1 MLASLPHRP
10 TTASRPCTSASW
22 FLNVH
27 AAPPYHWQ
35 RCQALLYPHLLLLSW
50 IAPGGGRGI
59 VGLDLLNCTTVQST
73 SSASHPNSQDD
84 VGSIAAR
91 LQSEPGEPGVD
102 TLVDLLVLF
111 HMVYEDGVERP
122 AAESLRER
130 QKWVN
135 RIWEAIHRPQ
145 VADSGSSLSDT
156 DESASGSSKLESG
169 AGHSNGNGS
178 GGTGSG
184 FTPATYSTKQ
194 TGYDICPSSDLSEVT
209 TRTTSGWTP
218 PSLSPPS
225 LSPPS
230 LSPPSSSSP
239 PSSGSS
245 SPPPSSSGSSDRFI
259 SASQESSSDMGDI
272 PSESGTPRASSI
284 LLSSEDEDEKR
295 SLVCV
300 PSIVPTISSESSVSE
315 HYPPLPPS
323 TVSDY
328 PSLPPSTVSSEDFVI
343 SVAASIV
350 GAVRTV
356 PPLPPSSASSEPYPL
371 LPPSTITVS
380 SSSDHPRGL
389 AISVLRAVLTLVF
402 FLVERLLKNT
412 PCKIQDTADLKTS
425 HMLLESH
432 PRRAPSL
439 PNLELAGYFHRTGL
453 KDLCVS
459 LPHPLFGPRRQRV
472 CTIPRGRG
480 RKPLQKIW
488 VEVIPDLGG
497 AGIDRHQQLSNAG
510 YPGPRCAGVQTL
522 VGKKPAPAVQLDDAS
537 WQAARWEDIRV
548 GDFVQ
553 IRDNEPLPAD
563 ILICAT
569 SEDEQQAFVKNLDGE
584 ANLKSRH
591 AVPALEHLR
600 DAAACAAPEN
610 AFRVDCERPN
620 TNMYRLNGAVFVG
633 DTPAPVDLSLTLLRG
648 TVLRNTRW
656 VIGLVL
662 FTGEDTKIVLNSGG
676 TPSKRSKVEPEMNP
690 QVFISAVLDS
700 SEDAADE
707 EFEVPAP
714 VVIDFGSPSRDHDP
728 PFPLALVFA
737 PLLSEILV
745 SSLSLWL
752 PSPYSCRDSSDY
764 NATNNP
770 LLESTIVFPKNRNR
784 YPPQPSQPQPPL
796 KIQIEIPAP
805 LLARDS
811 HCRY

>member
-1 MLASLPHRP
+1 MLA
-10 TTASRPCTSASW
+10 
-22 FLNVH
+22 
-27 AAPPYHWQ
+27 
-35 RCQALLYPHLLLLSW
+35 
-50 IAPGGGRGI
+50 
-59 VGLDLLNCTTVQST
+59 
-73 SSASHPNSQDD
+73 
-84 VGSIAAR
+84 
-91 LQSEPGEPGVD
+91 
-102 TLVDLLVLF
+102 
-111 HMVYEDGVERP
+111 
-122 AAESLRER
+122 
-130 QKWVN
+130 
-135 RIWEAIHRPQ
+135 
-145 VADSGSSLSDT
+145 
-156 DESASGSSKLESG
+156 
-169 AGHSNGNGS
+169 
-178 GGTGSG
+178 
-184 FTPATYSTKQ
+184 
-194 TGYDICPSSDLSEVT
+194 
-209 TRTTSGWTP
+209 
-218 PSLSPPS
+218 
-225 LSPPS
+225 
-230 LSPPSSSSP
+230 
-239 PSSGSS
+239 
-245 SPPPSSSGSSDRFI
+245 
-259 SASQESSSDMGDI
+259 
-272 PSESGTPRASSI
+272 
-284 LLSSEDEDEKR
+284 
-295 SLVCV
+295 
-300 PSIVPTISSESSVSE
+300 
-315 HYPPLPPS
+315 
-323 TVSDY
+323 
-328 PSLPPSTVSSEDFVI
+328 
-343 SVAASIV
+343 
-350 GAVRTV
+350 
-356 PPLPPSSASSEPYPL
+356 
-371 LPPSTITVS
+371 
-380 SSSDHPRGL
+380 RGL

-402 FLVERLLKNT
+402 FLVERLLVELRDHHNHRSAQT
-412 PCKIQDTADLKTS
+412 LS
-425 HMLLESH
+425 LLEEH
-432 PRRAPSL
+432 AMQDPRHRRPEDFPHAPRVPPSSRPEPSEPGTCRLL
-439 PNLELAGYFHRTGL
+439 PPDRTQGPLRVPPAPPVRPVMPTATGL
-453 KDLCVS
+453 HD
-459 LPHPLFGPRRQRV
+459 PPR
-472 CTIPRGRG
+472 PR
-480 RKPLQKIW
+480 PQTAP
-488 VEVIPDLGG
+488 EDLGG
-497 AGIDRHQQLSNAG
+497 GDPGFGRSWYRQAPAEPDWTTGFRLSNAG

-707 EFEVPAP
+707 EFEGTLSDSGAWRAVGSSTGAGVGVTGDSWAGSASTQGPPVPSDSSSSESSDGPPAGVPQDQCPVIPPAWGPGQWRPPPAFQPQGWAPVVPPVNTEDGLVPFVPPNLNTSFIPLMVAFAFTEPMPNTTSADFPAP